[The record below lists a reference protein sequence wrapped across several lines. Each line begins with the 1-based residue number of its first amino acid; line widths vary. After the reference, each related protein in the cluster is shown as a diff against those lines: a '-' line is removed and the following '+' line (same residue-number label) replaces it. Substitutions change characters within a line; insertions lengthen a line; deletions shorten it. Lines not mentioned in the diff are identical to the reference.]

1 MLLQEFTEV
10 GRSQLV
16 EGFVG
21 EKEGFV
27 LDAEMHWEQVALRT
41 GVRCQMLCCGRK
53 TGWLIWRGWMMRTA
67 DF

>member
-21 EKEGFV
+21 GKEGFV
-27 LDAEMHWEQVALRT
+27 LDAEMYWEQVELRT
-41 GVRCQMLCCGRK
+41 GVRVRCFAVGRRQ
-53 TGWLIWRGWMMRTA
+53 GG
-67 DF
+67 